1 VLNGVAIARA
11 IFLSACLVCSNLA
24 FGQVFPANDRDLD
37 ALYQRILS
45 DPSNVE
51 LSVQYAQLARQ
62 RGDYEAAIGA
72 YERLLLYN
80 PALAQLKYELAGLY
94 FELESYI
101 ASRSYFEAAAASPNL
116 PNDLRDSAKTYITEI
131 DRRLSPNRFTAYLH
145 SGLRYQTNASAG
157 PATDLI
163 RFGGQNISLDRTF
176 AKQPDWNGYALAVLN
191 YAHDFGNERGDSFEA
206 SLGAYYSRQFRVER
220 VNLGAVELAAGPRF
234 ALLPE
239 HLSNASIKFYS
250 IVNGFTL
257 GDRAYLRTFGGGV
270 SVLTKPSPTMVVEST
285 FEYRGR
291 KFYDSADYP
300 TASQQSGDLYTYAL
314 AASGLVFGPVR
325 WIARAG
331 YDWSKADFAFW
342 SYGRPFIDLGMPIAF
357 VVPWFGTNR
366 TWLLTPYIGASF
378 ADYDSPDPA
387 VDPTVTRRDREWH
400 VGATLDAE
408 LATNA
413 GIRVN
418 VHYARND
425 SNLVNFA
432 YRNLAVSFGPAVRF

>member
-1 VLNGVAIARA
+1 M
-11 IFLSACLVCSNLA
+11 
-24 FGQVFPANDRDLD
+24 
-37 ALYQRILS
+37 
-45 DPSNVE
+45 
-51 LSVQYAQLARQ
+51 
-62 RGDYEAAIGA
+62 
-72 YERLLLYN
+72 
-80 PALAQLKYELAGLY
+80 
-94 FELESYI
+94 
-101 ASRSYFEAAAASPNL
+101 
-116 PNDLRDSAKTYITEI
+116 
-131 DRRLSPNRFTAYLH
+131 
-145 SGLRYQTNASAG
+145 
-157 PATDLI
+157 
-163 RFGGQNISLDRTF
+163 
-176 AKQPDWNGYALAVLN
+176 
-191 YAHDFGNERGDSFEA
+191 
-206 SLGAYYSRQFRVER
+206 
-220 VNLGAVELAAGPRF
+220 
-234 ALLPE
+234 
-239 HLSNASIKFYS
+239 
-250 IVNGFTL
+250 
-257 GDRAYLRTFGGGV
+257 RTFGGGV

-331 YDWSKADFAFW
+331 YDWSKADFGFW

-366 TWLLTPYIGASF
+366 SWLLTPYVGASF
-378 ADYDSPDPA
+378 VDYESPDPSL
-387 VDPTVTRRDREWH
+387 DPTVTRRDREWH